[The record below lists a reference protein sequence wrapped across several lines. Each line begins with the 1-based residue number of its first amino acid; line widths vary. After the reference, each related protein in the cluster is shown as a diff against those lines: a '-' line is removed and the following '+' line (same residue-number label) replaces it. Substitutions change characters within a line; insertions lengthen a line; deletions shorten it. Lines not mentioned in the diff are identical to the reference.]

1 MNAQSQSVSTY
12 SFHDN
17 SIRTILTENNEPLFC
32 LADVCRTLEF
42 KGTENTLRQIKDEF
56 KLPVF
61 NTASFDTGF
70 GEKNHIMITEPQL
83 YFVMMRSRAK
93 VAHDFRQWVCNEVLP
108 QIRKQGSYS
117 TKPKIENKSKPK
129 NTKSTKKKD
138 TGREVWF
145 TGDMLRGTYYQAED
159 VKVLEM
165 QLPKDEDI
173 EISHCAAP
181 LGWKWICV
189 NGMPSWPLID
199 ISNLTDTNF
208 GVVKEQFWSLN
219 PHLELGVDY
228 MIFNKEQSAQILMFG
243 DQVVITCKGL
253 PKLVQSINN
262 YKKMT
267 GEGYLKKG
275 RGQRFDQK
283 AYILNVRIDQYTK
296 GNI

>member
-1 MNAQSQSVSTY
+1 MDAQAVSSY
-12 SFHDN
+12 SFQEKQ
-17 SIRTILTENNEPLFC
+17 IRTKLSDKNEPMFC
-32 LADVCRTLEF
+32 LVDVCKALELTTPARTAEQVKQEF
-42 KGTENTLRQIKDEF
+42 GGGELNSYPLQTSGGMQ
-56 KLPVF
+56 
-61 NTASFDTGF
+61 TATF
-70 GEKNHIMITEPQL
+70 ITEPQL
-83 YFVMMRSRAK
+83 YYVMMRSRAK

-129 NTKSTKKKD
+129 ASKKKE

-159 VKVLEM
+159 IKVIEM
-165 QLPKDEDI
+165 QLPKDE
-173 EISHCAAP
+173 EIKISNCAAP
-181 LGWKWICV
+181 LGWKWLCV

-199 ISNLTDTNF
+199 ISDLTDTNF
-208 GVVKEQFWSLN
+208 GVVKEQFWALK

-253 PKLVQSINN
+253 PKLVQSLNN
-262 YKKMT
+262 YKKRT

-275 RGQRFDQK
+275 KGQRFDQK

>member
-1 MNAQSQSVSTY
+1 MDTQNLSVY
-12 SFHDN
+12 SFQEKK
-17 SIRTILTENNEPLFC
+17 IRTQITDKNDILFC
-32 LADVCRTLEF
+32 LSDVCSALNLT
-42 KGTENTLRQIKDEF
+42 NTSVIASQIKEEF
-56 KLPVF
+56 GGGKLNLYPLQ
-61 NTASFDTGF
+61 TAGGIQNVTF
-70 GEKNHIMITEPQL
+70 ITEPQL
-83 YFVMMRSRAK
+83 YYVMIRSRAK

-117 TKPKIENKSKPK
+117 TKSKIENKSKPK
-129 NTKSTKKKD
+129 TSKKKE

-159 VKVLEM
+159 IKVIEM
-165 QLPKDEDI
+165 QLPKDE
-173 EISHCAAP
+173 EIKISNCAAP
-181 LGWKWICV
+181 LGWKWLCV

-199 ISNLTDTNF
+199 ISDLTDTNF
-208 GVVKEQFWSLN
+208 GVVKEQFWALK

-228 MIFNKEQSAQILMFG
+228 MIFSKEQSAQILMFG

-253 PKLVQSINN
+253 PKLVQSLNN
-262 YKKMT
+262 YKKRT

>member
-1 MNAQSQSVSTY
+1 MDAQITSSY
-12 SFHDN
+12 SFHEKA
-17 SIRTILTENNEPLFC
+17 IRAYLNEKQEPLFC
-32 LADVCRTLEF
+32 LADICKALDF
-42 KGTENTLRQIKDEF
+42 CGTENVTRQIKEEF
-56 KLPVF
+56 NIPVL
-61 NTASFDTGF
+61 NTGVIQRETGPVSAAF
-70 GEKNHIMITEPQL
+70 ITEPQL
-83 YFVMMRSRAK
+83 YYVMMRSRAK

-129 NTKSTKKKD
+129 STKSTKKKD

-165 QLPKDEDI
+165 QLPKDE
-173 EISHCAAP
+173 EIKISNCAAP
-181 LGWKWICV
+181 LGWKWLCV
-189 NGMPSWPLID
+189 NGIPSLPLID
-199 ISNLTDTNF
+199 ISDLTDTNF
-208 GVVKEQFWSLN
+208 GVVKEQFWALK

-253 PKLVQSINN
+253 PKLVQSLNN
-262 YKKMT
+262 YKKRT